1 LTGRVWLETAMPPG
15 LGKEEQMKK
24 YLLVFSLVLPIA
36 FFSPRLQAKETLT
49 LASTTSTL
57 DSGLFDALIPPF
69 ETEFNCTVKIIAV
82 GTGQAMR
89 LARDGNADVLLV
101 HDRQAE
107 EKFVAD
113 GFGVKRLDVM
123 HNDFV
128 VVGPKNDPAGIRGM
142 KGAEAFKKIAVNG
155 AFFVSRGDDS
165 GTHKKE
171 LQLWKAAGVSPAG
184 EWYLESGSG
193 MEATLRIANEK
204 IAYCIVDRA
213 TWLAHQKEIDALVIL
228 AQSDAL
234 LFNPYSV
241 IVVAPT
247 KFPWLNVKLAS
258 RFAEFIRSPEGQAI
272 IRDFGR
278 EKYKEPLFYPDVIQ

>member
-15 LGKEEQMKK
+15 LGKEEHMKK
-24 YLLVFSLVLPIA
+24 YLLVFSLVLPIV

-128 VVGPKNDPAGIRGM
+128 VVGPKNDPAGISGL

-241 IVVAPT
+241 IVVAPA

-258 RFAEFIRSPEGQAI
+258 RFAEFIRSAKGQAI